1 MTNFDYLI
9 NTLLETIKTYDFF
22 VNWEKIEN
30 NIKKIEK
37 RLNVLNYLVGKENF
51 KDEFFELLKEYP
63 EVITT
68 FPILIAVRGN
78 KITVLN

>member
-30 NIKKIEK
+30 NIKKIVK
-37 RLNVLNYLVGKENF
+37 SNCW
-51 KDEFFELLKEYP
+51 
-63 EVITT
+63 
-68 FPILIAVRGN
+68 
-78 KITVLN
+78 